1 MMWGTMS
8 YGLNRRGKPKTAFRR
23 LFVPCAATFVFCSVA
38 QAATDCRLNDDF
50 DLSRSRLGVCR
61 FDVQKQS
68 FAGSPDVQARC
79 LLRPVMKQ
87 QALGAALD
95 HLPSTLAGIV
105 GTKMELSSK
114 QFQGYLK
121 QSAIS
126 GKELGNL
133 GKSPGT
139 TEASYFVIHDTS
151 SPEVK
156 EFPADRDS
164 PTWKWNTNFL
174 QHKQGEIKPLAH
186 VMTNRVGQSLT
197 MADLGEAHTATKFEL
212 CVDRGSKLGLF
223 VHVENIQPRKD
234 IEGKPAGNKGQGP
247 IPGFPDSQYK
257 RLALIYINASVRK
270 GKWLIPAFHAVIDK
284 AYLNGHDDPQNFDLS
299 KFDEAIGANLKAILK
314 P

>member
-1 MMWGTMS
+1 MC
-8 YGLNRRGKPKTAFRR
+8 YGLNRRGKPEIAFRR
-23 LFVPCAATFVFCSVA
+23 FFVPCVATLVLCSVA

-50 DLSRSRLGVCR
+50 DLARSHVGVCR
-61 FDVQKQS
+61 FDLQKQS

-95 HLPSTLAGIV
+95 RLPSTLAGIV
-105 GTKMELSSK
+105 GTKMEISSK
-114 QFQGYLK
+114 QFQHYLK
-121 QSAIS
+121 QSKIS

-133 GKSPGT
+133 GKAPGKT
-139 TEASYFVIHDTS
+139 GASYFVIHDTS
-151 SPEVK
+151 SPEVN

-164 PTWKWNTNFL
+164 STWKWNTNFL
-174 QHKQGEIKPLAH
+174 QHKQGESKPLAH
-186 VMTNRVGQSLT
+186 VITNRVGRSLT

-223 VHVENIQPRKD
+223 AHVENIQPRKD

-247 IPGFPDSQYK
+247 IPGFTDSQYK

-299 KFDEAIGANLKAILK
+299 KFDEALGANLKAILK